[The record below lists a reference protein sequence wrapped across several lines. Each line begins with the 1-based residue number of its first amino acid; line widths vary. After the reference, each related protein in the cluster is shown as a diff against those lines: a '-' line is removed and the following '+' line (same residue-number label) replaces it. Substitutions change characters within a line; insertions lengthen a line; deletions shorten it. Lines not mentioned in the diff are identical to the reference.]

1 MTPELTPPADEL
13 QERGDL
19 KDRAPVKTPAQKAL
33 ITLTII
39 LAIGMLLY
47 AALKLSGI
55 LHPPKALEAH
65 SAEAQKRPVSVPDFA
80 VSMAE
85 PRAEEPRFVLC
96 AGGLKLPLGMS
107 CPPAVV
113 ASGAELEAPSPPDKP
128 AGPTQDEIVQL
139 RRFESEVG
147 AAGRHGQK
155 PAGRAQ
161 SPASASA
168 LAGSATSLNGS
179 TDLGAQLLATAT
191 ATTRASRIVNPSL
204 TMGKGTLPD
213 CTLIT
218 AISTDQ
224 PGFIKCV
231 SSRPVYSMDGK
242 VILMEAGTTFEGE
255 YGAEMARGKKRIFA
269 LWTRAITPQYV
280 VVPLNS
286 PSSDALG
293 RSGIAGGVDNHFLER
308 FGGAMLYSLFS
319 DYTSYLTKRSQ
330 NRSQERQAA
339 IAARGQGS
347 GNSVSLGGWGMGA
360 PDFGQS
366 QSTADMIVE
375 SMLKQGEDIQPT
387 LNKNQGDIIKI
398 YVARD
403 IDFSQVYALD
413 VNQRE

>member
-1 MTPELTPPADEL
+1 MTPELTPPADDL

-33 ITLTII
+33 ITLSII

-55 LHPPKALEAH
+55 LQPQVVPEVYPV
-65 SAEAQKRPVSVPDFA
+65 EAQKRPVSVPDFA
-80 VSMAE
+80 VSMADSQK
-85 PRAEEPRFVLC
+85 EEPRFVLC

-107 CPPAVV
+107 CPPAAVPT
-113 ASGAELEAPSPPDKP
+113 GAEVNNPAPPEKP
-128 AGPTQDEIVQL
+128 AGPTEDEIVQL
-139 RRFESEVG
+139 RRFESEIG
-147 AAGRHGQK
+147 AAGKNGKK
-155 PAGRAQ
+155 PGSSAQ
-161 SPASASA
+161 TPVTVSPSSSTAA
-168 LAGSATSLNGS
+168 SLNGS
-179 TDLGAQLLATAT
+179 TELGAQLLGTA
-191 ATTRASRIVNPSL
+191 AVATRASRIANPSL
-204 TMGKGTLPD
+204 TMAKGTLPD

-224 PGFIKCV
+224 PGFIKCL
-231 SSRPVYSMDGK
+231 SSRPIYSMDGK

-280 VVPLNS
+280 VVQLNS

-293 RSGIAGGVDNHFLER
+293 RSGIAGGIDNHFLER

-319 DYTSYLTKRSQ
+319 DYTNYLTKRSQ

-339 IAARGQGS
+339 IAARAQGG
-347 GNSVSLGGWGMGA
+347 GNSVNLGGWGMGA

-366 QSTADMIVE
+366 KSTADMIVE

-398 YVARD
+398 FVARD
-403 IDFSQVYALD
+403 VDFSQVYVLD

>member
-39 LAIGMLLY
+39 LAIGMLVY

-55 LHPPKALEAH
+55 LQPPKVQEPH

-85 PRAEEPRFVLC
+85 PPAQEPRFVLC

-107 CPPAVV
+107 CPPAAV
-113 ASGAELEAPSPPDKP
+113 ASGAEVEPPPPPDKP
-128 AGPTQDEIVQL
+128 AGPTEDEIVQL
-139 RRFESEVG
+139 RRFESEIG
-147 AAGRHGQK
+147 AAGRNGQK

-161 SPASASA
+161 TPVSASA
-168 LAGSATSLNGS
+168 LAGGPSLNGS
-179 TDLGAQLLATAT
+179 TELGAQLLGTAAVST
-191 ATTRASRIVNPSL
+191 QASRIANPSL
-204 TMGKGTLPD
+204 TIAKGTLPD

-231 SSRPVYSMDGK
+231 SSRPIYSMDGK

-293 RSGIAGGVDNHFLER
+293 RSGMAGGIDHHFLER

-319 DYTSYLTKRSQ
+319 DYTNYLTKRSQ

-339 IAARGQGS
+339 IAARSQGS
-347 GNSVSLGGWGMGA
+347 GNSVNLGGWGMGA
-360 PDFGQS
+360 PDLGQS